1 MILTITTDGQ
11 TERFQIES
19 TFEPGKITYQDPTT
33 ASLVTVYYNLN
44 EVLIRRTGEVS
55 FQESYIPHQRTMGY
69 YRQEGIL
76 FKSIVET
83 HALTVTP
90 DLIEI
95 GYRHQIEGVTTEKIV
110 QFRLFK

>member
-1 MILTITTDGQ
+1 MIVTITTDGKPESF
-11 TERFQIES
+11 TIDS
-19 TFEPGKITYQDPTT
+19 TFEPGKITYQDPNS
-33 ASLVTVYYNLN
+33 ASLVTVYYKLN
-44 EVLIRRTGEVS
+44 EVFIRRTGEVT

-83 HALTVTP
+83 KTVIVTP

-95 GYRHQIEGVTTEKIV
+95 EYRHQIEGVTTEKVV

>member
-11 TERFQIES
+11 TESYTIDS
-19 TFEPGKITYQDPTT
+19 TFEPGKITYQDPSS
-33 ASLVTVYYNLN
+33 ASLVVVYYKLN
-44 EVLIRRTGEVS
+44 EVLIRRTGEVT

-95 GYRHQIEGVTTEKIV
+95 AYRHQIEGQTTEKIV

>member
-11 TERFQIES
+11 TESYTIDS
-19 TFEPGKITYQDPTT
+19 TFEPGKITYQDPSS
-33 ASLVTVYYNLN
+33 ASLVVVYYKLN
-44 EVLIRRTGEVS
+44 EVLIRRTGEVT
-55 FQESYIPHQRTMGY
+55 FQESYISHQRTMGY

-95 GYRHQIEGVTTEKIV
+95 AYRHQIEGQTTEKIV

>member
-1 MILTITTDGQ
+1 MIVTIITDGIEESF
-11 TERFQIES
+11 TIES
-19 TFEPGKITYQDPTT
+19 TFEPGKITYQDPSTD
-33 ASLVTVYYNLN
+33 SLVVVYYNLN
-44 EVLIRRTGEVS
+44 EVLIRRTGEVT

-83 HALTVTP
+83 KGIVVTP

-95 GYRHQIEGVTTEKIV
+95 EYRHQIEGVTTEKTV